1 MHHEIASE
9 NNNLFRTPVRGIVL
23 STNRTHMFF
32 FQCSGYSV
40 DNRFFLYR
48 FVDSQAS
55 GNNLLGWLN
64 LLLMIKKNN
73 ISQT

>member
-9 NNNLFRTPVRGIVL
+9 NSNLFRTPARGIVL

-40 DNRFFLYR
+40 DKGFFSLYR

-55 GNNLLGWLN
+55 GNNLLGWLK
-64 LLLMIKKNN
+64 LLLIIKTNN
-73 ISQT
+73 ISQ